1 MTDVRITPPE
11 EGAFG
16 VEVTEGDETTNHR
29 VTIPEG
35 YLDELGVAGA
45 DPEEV
50 VREAFA
56 FLLEREPATSIL
68 REFALGE
75 IEGYFPEFREELP
88 RRLGR

>member
-1 MTDVRITPPE
+1 MTPLE
-11 EGAFG
+11 EAAFG

-35 YLDELGVAGA
+35 LLDELGLAGTDPA
-45 DPEEV
+45 DV
-50 VREAFA
+50 VRESFS

-68 REFALGE
+68 QEFALPE